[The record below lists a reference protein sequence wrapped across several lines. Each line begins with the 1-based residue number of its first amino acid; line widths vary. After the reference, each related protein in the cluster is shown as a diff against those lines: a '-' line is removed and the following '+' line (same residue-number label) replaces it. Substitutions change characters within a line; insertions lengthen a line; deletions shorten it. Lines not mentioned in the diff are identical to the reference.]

1 MVERSDEK
9 SDDLGVVWDPFKD
22 DVITIAQD
30 SAGFLRQLPTPL
42 LATTLRDVI
51 DDEGDT
57 YALSFQNS
65 STDTARINF
74 GLIKFL
80 GQDLLLLVDFVICT
94 LILLE

>member
-1 MVERSDEK
+1 LVERSDEK